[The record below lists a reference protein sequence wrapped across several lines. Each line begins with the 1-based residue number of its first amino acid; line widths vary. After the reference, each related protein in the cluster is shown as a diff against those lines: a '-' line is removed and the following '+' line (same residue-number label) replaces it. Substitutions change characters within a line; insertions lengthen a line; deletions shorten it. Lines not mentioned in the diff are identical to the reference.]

1 MKQNIKAI
9 LILLIIIAITGGLA
23 FWGYQTRQVTPNPAG
38 TIGNT
43 AGNLNNGGLFCEYND
58 TIYFANPK
66 DGYSLY
72 TMTADEQD
80 VTKLTDSEVCNI
92 LAGGKYIYYFQ
103 KDSHDESMGNVRIS
117 RSFFRCDLDGSHATS
132 LTADTVVCAQ
142 LVDNYLYML
151 TAKNGNPFFYKIKI
165 DKSDK
170 VELANYVVN
179 PASVQDGQ
187 IYYNGTGNN
196 HYLYALNTANDVPSE
211 LWQGNTWYPIAD
223 GDYIYFIDVENNY
236 RLCRYVRS
244 LNMVEIMTEDRIEC
258 YNVGNGYIYYQC
270 NSQTAPALKM
280 MRTDGTGLTTIAEG
294 NYTNI
299 NMTSKFVYFQEYGIP
314 TSLYHSEIGSVFYSS
329 M

>member
-9 LILLIIIAITGGLA
+9 LILILIIAIAGALA
-23 FWGYQTRQVTPNPAG
+23 FWGYKTRQVTPNPVG

-43 AGNLNNGGLFCEYND
+43 AGNLNNGGLFCEHND
-58 TIYFANPK
+58 IVYFANPK

-72 TMTADEQD
+72 TMTLDEQNL
-80 VTKLTDSEVCNI
+80 TKLTDSEICNI

-103 KDSHDESMGNVRIS
+103 KSSHDESMGNVRIS
-117 RSFFRCDLDGSHATS
+117 RSFFRSDLDGTHATS
-132 LTADTVVCAQ
+132 LTSDTIVCAQ

-151 TAKNGNPFFYKIKI
+151 AAKNNAPTFYKIKI

-170 VELANYVVN
+170 IVLANYVVN
-179 PASVQDGQ
+179 PASVQDGH
-187 IYYNGTGNN
+187 IYYNGTGTN
-196 HYLYALNTANDVPSE
+196 HYLYSLNTANDVPTE
-211 LWQGNTWYPIAD
+211 IWQGNIWYPIAD
-223 GDYIYFIDVENNY
+223 GDYIYFLDVENNY

-244 LNMVEIMTEDRIEC
+244 QDVVEILTEDRVEC
-258 YNVGNGYIYYQC
+258 YNIGNGYIYYQC
-270 NSQTAPALKM
+270 NSPTAAALKM
-280 MRTDGTGLTTIAEG
+280 MRVDGSGLTIIAEG

-299 NMTSKFVYFQEYGIP
+299 NMTSKYVYFQKYGDS